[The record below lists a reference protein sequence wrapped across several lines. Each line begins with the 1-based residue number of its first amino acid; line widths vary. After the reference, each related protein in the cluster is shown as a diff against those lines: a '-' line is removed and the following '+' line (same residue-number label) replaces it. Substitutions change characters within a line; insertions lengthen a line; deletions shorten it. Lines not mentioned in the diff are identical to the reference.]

1 MGCPG
6 ITMNSL
12 GACAR
17 GIAQRSCSP
26 SSATQASRMQPS
38 ARRSA
43 GGRWAV
49 VRGGC
54 NTVHRRVREA
64 VKRTE
69 RGFTYSIL
77 LRYRG
82 EQCVCTRRRR
92 LRQDEEYGRMM
103 DKKAVLSRI
112 RFIVCT
118 DHAHHTRQPRASDG
132 EEKTRQNES
141 KHFQRSDS
149 HVGSTCGPP
158 ATSKSQSDASRTR
171 RGRTLPFT
179 SPPARIHD
187 VRAARRSVTRV
198 LARDDQ
204 STSRACENRHFL
216 LWHWPLAK
224 AKHSPELRLGWSHV
238 LDA

>member
-1 MGCPG
+1 MPRDYHEQ
-6 ITMNSL
+6 L
-12 GACAR
+12 GGLCAWYRTEELLAELRYTGFPDAAFGKEVGWWQVGR
-17 GIAQRSCSP
+17 GAWRLQHRSPPSP
-26 SSATQASRMQPS
+26 
-38 ARRSA
+38 
-43 GGRWAV
+43 
-49 VRGGC
+49 RG
-54 NTVHRRVREA
+54 REA
-64 VKRTE
+64 HRAGVHLQYTLTLPR
-69 RGFTYSIL
+69 RAV
-77 LRYRG
+77 
-82 EQCVCTRRRR
+82 CVCTRRRR

>member
-1 MGCPG
+1 
-6 ITMNSL
+6 
-12 GACAR
+12 
-17 GIAQRSCSP
+17 
-26 SSATQASRMQPS
+26 
-38 ARRSA
+38 
-43 GGRWAV
+43 
-49 VRGGC
+49 
-54 NTVHRRVREA
+54 
-64 VKRTE
+64 
-69 RGFTYSIL
+69 
-77 LRYRG
+77 
-82 EQCVCTRRRR
+82 
-92 LRQDEEYGRMM
+92 MM
-103 DKKAVLSRI
+103 DEKAVLSRI
-112 RFIVCT
+112 RFIIL
-118 DHAHHTRQPRASDG
+118 DHIHRSRTAHHTAPSDG

-158 ATSKSQSDASRTR
+158 ATSNSQSDASRTR
-171 RGRTLPFT
+171 RGRTRRVRYA